1 MASFRSPRDRICAY
15 GIFGGTPRYLAAIKP
30 TRSLADNVSRLMLA
44 PRGEVRGLVETT
56 ILQEQ
61 GLREVSKY
69 QAIMR
74 AIGWLHRTQ

>member
-1 MASFRSPRDRICAY
+1 MIVYYRIR
-15 GIFGGTPRYLAAIKP
+15 IVGGTPRYLAAVKP
-30 TRSLADNVSRLMLA
+30 ARSLVDNVSRLMLA
-44 PRGEVRGLVETT
+44 PRGEVRGLVETA

-74 AIGWLHRTQ
+74 AIGGGCTEHSETWE